1 MRVRLELTGVGRWRP
16 GLGWVLARDSSSWRR
31 RRCRHVSGAWGRCR
45 RRRRLS
51 SDSSWATAKCWSRKF
66 GSALGCRWR
75 CSDQSSFATSLCLS
89 RIDSHLIVFY
99 VGFFDDC
106 GNWRSPLRITNR
118 SKTDHFRFSLIVL
131 FGAKRFL
138 ILAYHALL
146 RDKKEEE
153 NGEHVTG
160 IVLLQPDHFLILKF
174 GPKKTVLVEKAVRKL
189 LRRLFYLPLTQ
200 LTWSAM
206 INLCSGNGLA
216 WIEPAKERYKKF
228 FYFSLWLISF
238 SSWFDDDFSSLSST
252 SSQLKNFFQLRCGFD
267 AFQQLWFEISF
278 SWKKAEK
285 EKRWWHRWKQKSI
298 SIFDFFVLI
307 LKNEANVVVF
317 ASFSSMLRH
326 FVSRAGDYSWINF
339 GADYERTCP
348 FNVVKRDRT
357 FRVQLPRTQ
366 NPANTTTKL
375 FGNSASENVSRGV
388 DVTCVGSRE
397 STNELNTRGGWMQ
410 MGQRGKNI
418 LIETRWTTMSL
429 KKK

>member
-1 MRVRLELTGVGRWRP
+1 MRLELTGVGRWRP

-153 NGEHVTG
+153 NWEYVTG
-160 IVLLQPDHFLILKF
+160 IVKLQPDHFLILKF

-189 LRRLFYLPLTQ
+189 LRRLVYLPLTQ

-252 SSQLKNFFQLRCGFD
+252 SSQLKNFFSALMWFRC
-267 AFQQLWFEISF
+267 F
-278 SWKKAEK
+278 STTLIRNFFFLKKSRERNK
-285 EKRWWHRWKQKSI
+285 MMTSLETKI
-298 SIFDFFVLI
+298 DFYFWLFRLNPQERSQRCRFRFVLV
-307 LKNEANVVVF
+307 N
-317 ASFSSMLRH
+317 ASTFCFPGRRLQLNKFRSRLWADMSFQRRQKRSDVSSPAAPNAEPGEH
-326 FVSRAGDYSWINF
+326 NNK
-339 GADYERTCP
+339 P
-348 FNVVKRDRT
+348 F
-357 FRVQLPRTQ
+357 
-366 NPANTTTKL
+366 
-375 FGNSASENVSRGV
+375 
-388 DVTCVGSRE
+388 
-397 STNELNTRGGWMQ
+397 W
-410 MGQRGKNI
+410 
-418 LIETRWTTMSL
+418 
-429 KKK
+429 